1 MRRASLDFP
10 ARHATF
16 EALARLP
23 AVPQNTFLRLLASG
37 ALLALG
43 ACARHAPP
51 VVRPTVPVE
60 VAGVA
65 DADME
70 YLRAEQLLLPVS
82 GVSARAVADSY
93 AAARGARQHLALDI
107 MAPHGTPVLAAVDGR
122 IWKLRSNNLGGTT
135 IYAVDREERFV
146 FYYAHLQG
154 YRDGLAEG
162 TTLAKGDVIGYVG
175 SSGNASPA
183 APHLHFQLSR
193 LGPDRKWWTG
203 TPLNPWPL
211 LQQGGEGGGRTLTRA
226 RE

>member
-1 MRRASLDFP
+1 VLHTIPLRP
-10 ARHATF
+10 
-16 EALARLP
+16 LA
-23 AVPQNTFLRLLASG
+23 AA
-37 ALLALG
+37 ALLLLG

-51 VVRPTVPVE
+51 VVRPTVPVA
-60 VAGVA
+60 VPGVA

-70 YLRAEQLLLPVS
+70 YLRGERLLLPVA
-82 GVSARAVADSY
+82 GVAAREVRDSY
-93 AAARGARQHLALDI
+93 AAARGDRQHLALDI
-107 MAPHGTPVLAAVDGR
+107 MAPHGTPVLAAADGR

-162 TTLAKGDVIGYVG
+162 TKLAKGDVIGYVG
-175 SSGNASPA
+175 STGNASRT

-193 LGPDRKWWTG
+193 MAPDRKWWTG

-211 LQQGGEGGGRTLTRA
+211 LQEAREGDGRTITRA
-226 RE
+226 KEDERE

>member
-1 MRRASLDFP
+1 MPSITSLRP
-10 ARHATF
+10 
-16 EALARLP
+16 LA
-23 AVPQNTFLRLLASG
+23 AA

-51 VVRPTVPVE
+51 VVRPTVPAA

-70 YLRAEQLLLPVS
+70 YLRAEQPLLPVA
-82 GVSARAVADSY
+82 GVAPRSVADSY
-93 AAARGARQHLALDI
+93 TASRGARQHLALDI

-122 IWKLRSNNLGGTT
+122 VWKLRSNALGGTT

-154 YRDGLAEG
+154 YRDGLTEG
-162 TTLAKGDVIGYVG
+162 TKLAKGDVIGYVG
-175 SSGNASPA
+175 STGNASA
-183 APHLHFQLSR
+183 GAPHLHFQLSR
-193 LGPDRKWWTG
+193 LGPDHKWWTG

-211 LQQGGEGGGRTLTRA
+211 LQQTQQAADGTLTRA